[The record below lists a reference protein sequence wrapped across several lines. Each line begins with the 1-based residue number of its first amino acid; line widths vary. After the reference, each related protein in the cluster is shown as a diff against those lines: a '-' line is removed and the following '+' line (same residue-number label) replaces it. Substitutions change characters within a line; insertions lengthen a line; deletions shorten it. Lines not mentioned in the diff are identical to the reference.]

1 MKPGLQQDKSQN
13 KSTIKQK
20 DTCTLMI
27 QDTRYLYTH
36 ADEAL
41 ASVNHFY
48 QQANKQSNNSYI
60 HLATYTNIVK
70 KLISSFCRFLTNQ

>member
-20 DTCTLMI
+20 DACTLMI

-48 QQANKQSNNSYI
+48 QQANK
-60 HLATYTNIVK
+60 
-70 KLISSFCRFLTNQ
+70 